1 MRTARPALLGLAAL
15 VGFAALPQLTTS
27 TYQVAFFLSVFIA
40 AILAQSYDWVG
51 GHMGYLNLGHASF
64 FGIGA
69 YTFGILL
76 KAELPLPIAFVAG
89 VALAMAFAVFISYPF
104 FRLRGAY
111 FALAT
116 FGLVALLELLASN
129 LSGLTGG
136 SEGLTIPTGYRLYHA
151 YYAAL
156 ALLAGV
162 VAATAWLARSPA
174 GLALVAIRED
184 EEVAGAFGVNAY
196 AVKCGALVASAAVAG
211 LAGGLYC
218 WYLTYIIP
226 ATVFGLDVA
235 IGPIVMAMLGGSGT
249 VAGPLLGALVV
260 DVLREVLRLKT
271 QYLALTIYGG
281 ILVLVGLFLPGGL
294 AVPSRWR
301 RFAAAVFPRRRGRAV
316 PPVSPI

>member
-1 MRTARPALLGLAAL
+1 MTVAVIVLGLCGLAF
-15 VGFAALPQLTTS
+15 FAALPYATAS
-27 TYQVAFFLSVFIA
+27 TYLVSFFLFVFIS

-76 KAELPLPIAFVAG
+76 KAQQPLAVAFAAG
-89 VALAMAFAVFISYPF
+89 VALAVAFALAISYPF

-129 LSGLTGG
+129 FSGLTGG

-151 YYAAL
+151 YYASL
-156 ALLAGV
+156 AVLVFLV
-162 VAATAWLARSPA
+162 IATACLARSRL
-174 GLALVAIRED
+174 GLALVSIRED

-196 AVKCGALVASAAVAG
+196 AVKCVGLGASAGVAG

-260 DVLREVLRLKT
+260 DVIREVLRLKT
-271 QYLALTIYGG
+271 QYLALSIYGAM
-281 ILVLVGLFLPGGL
+281 LVLVGLFLPGGL
-294 AVPSRWR
+294 AAPRWR
-301 RFAAAVFPRRRGRAV
+301 RFARSVRRRSA
-316 PPVSPI
+316 

>member
-1 MRTARPALLGLAAL
+1 MTAGLTLLAL
-15 VGFAALPQLTTS
+15 VALAGFAALPYLTAS
-27 TYQVAFFLSVFIA
+27 TYLVAFFLFVFIA

-76 KAELPLPIAFVAG
+76 KAGQPLLAAFA
-89 VALAMAFAVFISYPF
+89 AAAAMAAAFALVISYPF

-156 ALLAGV
+156 VLLAV
-162 VAATAWLARSPA
+162 LIAATACLVRSRL
-174 GLALVAIRED
+174 GLALVSIRED
-184 EEVAGAFGVNAY
+184 EEVAGVFGVNAY
-196 AVKCGALVASAAVAG
+196 AVKCLALVASAGVAG

-226 ATVFGLDVA
+226 TTVFGLDVA

-260 DVLREVLRLKT
+260 DVIREVLRLRT
-271 QYLALTIYGG
+271 QYLALTIYGVM
-281 ILVLVGLFLPGGL
+281 LVLVGLFLPGGL
-294 AVPSRWR
+294 AAPHRWR
-301 RFAAAVFPRRRGRAV
+301 QLAATVRRRAA
-316 PPVSPI
+316 

>member
-1 MRTARPALLGLAAL
+1 MGRALALVGLAAL
-15 VGFAALPQLTTS
+15 AGFAALPWLTTS
-27 TYQVAFFLSVFIA
+27 TYLVAFFLSVFIA
-40 AILAQSYDWVG
+40 AVLAQSYDWVG

-76 KAELPLPIAFVAG
+76 KAGQPLVVALGGG
-89 VALAMAFAVFISYPF
+89 VLLAMAFALAISYPF
-104 FRLRGAY
+104 FRLRAAY

-116 FGLVALLELLASN
+116 FGLVAFLELLASN
-129 LSGLTGG
+129 LSRLTGG
-136 SEGLTIPTGYRLYHA
+136 SEGLTIPTGYRLYGA

-156 ALLAGV
+156 GLLALLVAGT
-162 VAATAWLARSPA
+162 AALARSRL

-196 AVKCGALVASAAVAG
+196 AVKCLALTASAGVAG

-226 ATVFGLDVA
+226 STVFGLDVA
-235 IGPIVMAMLGGSGT
+235 IGPVVMAMLGGSGT

-271 QYLALTIYGG
+271 PYLALTIYGAT
-281 ILVLVGLFLPGGL
+281 LVLVGLFLPGGL
-294 AVPSRWR
+294 AAPDRWR
-301 RFAAAVFPRRRGRAV
+301 RLAALARGPR
-316 PPVSPI
+316 P

>member
-1 MRTARPALLGLAAL
+1 VIRRLSVLAGLAAL
-15 VGFAALPQLTTS
+15 LGFAALPYLTTS
-27 TYQVAFFLSVFIA
+27 TYLVAFLLSVFVT

-51 GHMGYLNLGHASF
+51 GHMGYLNLGHAAF

-76 KAELPLPIAFVAG
+76 KAGHPLALALAAG
-89 VALAMAFAVFISYPF
+89 VGLAAAFAVAISYPF

-129 LSGLTGG
+129 LSPLTGG
-136 SEGLTIPTGYRLYHA
+136 SEGLTIPTGYRLYRA

-156 ALLAGV
+156 VVLALL
-162 VAATAWLARSPA
+162 VAATAWLARSQL
-174 GLALVAIRED
+174 GLALVSIRED

-196 AVKCGALVASAAVAG
+196 AVKCAVLAASAAVAG

-226 ATVFGLDVA
+226 STVFGLDVA
-235 IGPIVMAMLGGSGT
+235 VGPIVMAMLGGSGT
-249 VAGPLLGALVV
+249 VVGPLLGAFVV
-260 DVLREVLRLKT
+260 DVIREILRLKT
-271 QYLALTIYGG
+271 PYLALTIYGLML
-281 ILVLVGLFLPGGL
+281 ILVGLFLPGGL
-294 AVPSRWR
+294 AE
-301 RFAAAVFPRRRGRAV
+301 PRRWQRLVGRARARAGA
-316 PPVSPI
+316 

>member
-1 MRTARPALLGLAAL
+1 MRPLPVLLGLAAFA
-15 VGFAALPQLTTS
+15 VFAALPHLTAS
-27 TYQVAFFLSVFIA
+27 TYLVSFFLTVFIA

-64 FGIGA
+64 FGLGA
-69 YTFGILL
+69 YTFGILF
-76 KAELPLPIAFVAG
+76 KAGQPL
-89 VALAMAFAVFISYPF
+89 ALAFAAGALLAVAFALLISYPF

-136 SEGLTIPTGYRLYHA
+136 SEGLTIPTGYHLYRA

-156 ALLAGV
+156 VLLALL
-162 VAATAWLARSPA
+162 VAATAWLTRSRL
-174 GLALVAIRED
+174 GLALVSIRED

-196 AVKCGALVASAAVAG
+196 AVKCLALMASAAVAG

-226 ATVFGLDVA
+226 TTVFGLDVA

-249 VAGPLLGALVV
+249 VVGPLLGAFVV
-260 DVLREVLRLKT
+260 DVIREVLRLKT
-271 QYLALTIYGG
+271 QYLALTIYGVM
-281 ILVLVGLFLPGGL
+281 LVLVGLFLPGGL
-294 AVPSRWR
+294 AEPHRWR
-301 RFAAAVFPRRRGRAV
+301 RLAAALRRRPA
-316 PPVSPI
+316 